1 MLLGWLTALPEDTVR
16 RSPVLSVFSGYMLMV
31 SGDLDAVEPRLDDA
45 ERALAAVPE
54 GSAPPW
60 ADTDDL
66 RTLPAII
73 AVYRASLA
81 QARGDVAGTAEHARR
96 ALDLAGPDDHLARG
110 SAAGFLGLAAWASG
124 DVSSALET
132 FGQAVASLHAAG
144 NLVDELSSTVVLADL
159 WLAAGRPSKA
169 RQLYERALQ
178 VAEARG
184 EPVARATAELHVG
197 LSEID
202 LEVADLE
209 SARRHLE
216 TAAALGDPAAMTE
229 SRYRWFLAM
238 ARVAQADGDSD
249 EAVNLLDR
257 AEQLYRPGLFL
268 ERTAHR
274 GHEGPDQDRARRA
287 GGRR

>member
-1 MLLGWLTALPEDTVR
+1 
-16 RSPVLSVFSGYMLMV
+16 MV

-96 ALDLAGPDDHLARG
+96 ALDLAGPNDHLARG

-178 VAEARG
+178 VAEAQG

-202 LEVADLE
+202 LEAADLE

-216 TAAALGDPAAMTE
+216 TAAALGDRAAMTE
-229 SRYRWFLAM
+229 SRYRWFVAM
-238 ARVAQADGDSD
+238 ARVAHADGDPD
-249 EAVNLLDR
+249 EAVNLLDQ
-257 AEQLYRPGLFL
+257 AEQLYRPGFF
-268 ERTAHR
+268 
-274 GHEGPDQDRARRA
+274 PDVRPIAAMKSPDLDRARQA
-287 GGRR
+287 GRRR